1 MVAVMTASE
10 SVNRGVLVISCCQ
23 SRFTASSRRRFAVV
37 WRKHAVLTDFFRGSV
52 PLASPHLSLLG
63 TLSVEFAAPEVGA
76 AIVGQPKRFAL
87 LAYLALARPRGW
99 QRRDAIVAMFW
110 PESTQERARRALR
123 DAIYVLR
130 RELGEGVIEGRGS
143 EEVRLAPAMRVDAH
157 AFEEL
162 LATGDLAG
170 ALDWY
175 RGDLLSA
182 FHLNDLPEFGQWIDQ
197 ERDRLR
203 RLALQAART
212 LRDQRGVVDPS
223 VALAIAERAVELS
236 EGDAT
241 DRTALA
247 RIVADIALQSPTR
260 PGATS
265 SARPDTRVE
274 PVAPVEA
281 VGDRPSAAPAPSP
294 HRRWLAFAAAA
305 TAGAL
310 LLAVVWTRPAPTPT
324 DPRSALVLPFTV
336 HGGPAVQYLG
346 DGMMDLLTAKLDGV
360 GGVHVVDPQS
370 VHAALLVPTD
380 GAPDLGTARTLAARF
395 GSSSFV
401 MGSVV
406 EVGGRL
412 QISAYL
418 YGADGQELA
427 RAEGIAPLAELLSV
441 VDDIARELLVGF
453 LTGPE
458 AELAQGAAL
467 STESLPALRAY
478 LDGER
483 AMREGDFATAHDAY
497 ASATV
502 LDSTF
507 ALAFYRLSSAADW
520 LGRAEDAHAAL
531 RNAVRHRERLTG
543 TDRLLVDARAD
554 FWLGDAAEAERRYR
568 RLVTLRPTSVE
579 GWYELA
585 EVHFH
590 GGPWMGRDMREAM
603 PYFREVLRLM
613 PTHASGMLHLARL
626 AALQGDVVLVDSL
639 TAVLAAQ
646 EPGHARLAELHL
658 LGSGLRVG
666 ADRLPPA
673 RAALDAVDVTSR
685 AMAVDRMAVY
695 TGDRAGALAL
705 ALPLTA
711 AEVPEF
717 PRRAGLEISAHLAA
731 GLGRWATADSMLDR
745 LAEVDPLRAAQARA
759 LAVLGAA
766 APSDTARARG
776 ALATLRA
783 APATRMLS
791 RTDPDLRVFA
801 ALREPFYL
809 GALSLRVGADE
820 PVIAALQAL
829 DAAAQRTDLDGTYAR
844 HLAGLLRA
852 LAAQQ
857 RGDPVEALRV
867 LEASWPGPRRELMV
881 RWAWNHTVVLARVV
895 RAELL
900 DQLDRTEEAHR
911 WAAAAVEDIAGTP
924 LLQGRIDRV
933 LGR

>member
-1 MVAVMTASE
+1 MA
-10 SVNRGVLVISCCQ
+10 
-23 SRFTASSRRRFAVV
+23 
-37 WRKHAVLTDFFRGSV
+37 
-52 PLASPHLSLLG
+52 
-63 TLSVEFAAPEVGA
+63 
-76 AIVGQPKRFAL
+76 QPKRFAL

-99 QRRDAIVAMFW
+99 QRRDAIVALFW

-143 EEVRLAPAMRVDAH
+143 EEVRLAPDLQVDVH
-157 AFEEL
+157 AFEEA
-162 LATGDLAG
+162 LATG
-170 ALDWY
+170 ALDEALGWY
-175 RGDLLSA
+175 RGDLLAA
-182 FHLNDLPEFGQWIDQ
+182 FHLNDLPEFGQWLDQ

-212 LRDQRGVVDPS
+212 LREQRAAAEPTAA
-223 VALAIAERAVELS
+223 VAVAERAVELS
-236 EGDAT
+236 DGDSS
-241 DRTALA
+241 DRDALA
-247 RIVADIALQSPTR
+247 RIVSAIALQPSP
-260 PGATS
+260 S
-265 SARPDTRVE
+265 SVIPVVAPPADPDTFS
-274 PVAPVEA
+274 EA
-281 VGDRPSAAPAPSP
+281 VGASERVVPRTSSEAPGSGTRRLPIVAAVAIISI
-294 HRRWLAFAAAA
+294 
-305 TAGAL
+305 L
-310 LLAVVWTRPAPTPT
+310 LLALVW
-324 DPRSALVLPFTV
+324 PRQESTSVNHRATMVLPFTV
-336 HGGPAVQYLG
+336 HGGPTVQYLG

-370 VHAALLVPTD
+370 VHAALRVPNG

-418 YGADGQELA
+418 YNGDGEELA
-427 RAEGIAPLAELLSV
+427 RAEGIAPLADLLAV
-441 VDDIARELLVGF
+441 LDDVARKLLVGF

-467 STESLPALRAY
+467 STASLPALRDY

-483 AMREGDFATAHDAY
+483 EMREGDFGAAYDAYTAATAR
-497 ASATV
+497 
-502 LDSTF
+502 DSTF
-507 ALAFYRLSSAADW
+507 ALAYYRLSSAADW
-520 LGRAEDAHAAL
+520 LGRAEDAHTAIREAA
-531 RNAVRHRERLTG
+531 RHRDRLTG
-543 TDRLLVDARAD
+543 TDRLLVDARVD

-579 GWYELA
+579 AWYELA

-603 PYFREVLRLM
+603 PHFREVLRLM
-613 PTHASGMLHLARL
+613 PTHASAMLHLARL
-626 AALQGDVVLVDSL
+626 AALEGDLALVDSL

-658 LGSGLRVG
+658 LGSGLREG

-695 TGDRAGALAL
+695 TGDRAGALTL
-705 ALPLTA
+705 ARPLTA
-711 AEVPEF
+711 DEVPEF

-731 GLGRWATADSMLDR
+731 GLGEWATADSMFER
-745 LAEVDPLRAAQARA
+745 LSQVDPLRAAQSKA
-759 LAVLGAA
+759 LAVIAA
-766 APSDTARARG
+766 ADAADSARVRG
-776 ALATLRA
+776 AIATLRA
-783 APATRMLS
+783 APAARMLA
-791 RTDPDLRVFA
+791 RTDPDLQVFA
-801 ALREPFYL
+801 PLREPFYL
-809 GALSLRVGADE
+809 GALALRVGDE
-820 PVIAALQAL
+820 VAVAEAIETLDRAAR
-829 DAAAQRTDLDGTYAR
+829 RTDLDGTYAR

-852 LAAQQ
+852 LAAAQ
-857 RGDPVEALRV
+857 RGAHAEALQV

-900 DQLDRTEEAHR
+900 DRLDRPDEAQR
-911 WAAAAVEDIAGTP
+911 WARSAVEDIAGTP
-924 LLQGRIDRV
+924 LVQSRIDRV

>member
-1 MVAVMTASE
+1 
-10 SVNRGVLVISCCQ
+10 
-23 SRFTASSRRRFAVV
+23 
-37 WRKHAVLTDFFRGSV
+37 
-52 PLASPHLSLLG
+52 LLG
-63 TLSVEFAAPEVGA
+63 TLSVQFAAPEAGGA
-76 AIVGQPKRFAL
+76 VVAQPKRFAL
-87 LAYLALARPRGW
+87 LAYLALARPHGW

-143 EEVRLAPAMRVDAH
+143 EEVRLAPAMHVDVH
-157 AFEEL
+157 AFETA
-162 LATGDLAG
+162 LATGDVEG
-170 ALDWY
+170 ALGWY
-175 RGDLLSA
+175 RGDLLAA

-203 RLALQAART
+203 RLALQAARRV
-212 LRDQRGVVDPS
+212 RDQRAGADPAA
-223 VALAIAERAVELS
+223 ALAFAERAKELS
-236 EGDAT
+236 DGEAADQE
-241 DRTALA
+241 ALA
-247 RIVADIALQSPTR
+247 RIVGQIAQPVPAPPAPKPDVIAAVAEQGHDVAERRPAGPVASRRFRWPVLGAIAL
-260 PGATS
+260 
-265 SARPDTRVE
+265 
-274 PVAPVEA
+274 
-281 VGDRPSAAPAPSP
+281 VG
-294 HRRWLAFAAAA
+294 
-305 TAGAL
+305 L
-310 LLAVVWTRPAPTPT
+310 LLVAQAWSRWAPDAP
-324 DPRSALVLPFTV
+324 DPRSAMVLPFTV

-360 GGVHVVDPQS
+360 GGLHVVDPQS
-370 VHAALLVPTD
+370 VHAAMRLPTG
-380 GAPDLGTARTLAARF
+380 GAPDLGAARARAARV
-395 GSSSFV
+395 GSATFV

-418 YGADGQELA
+418 YDGKGEELA
-427 RAEGIAPLAELLSV
+427 RAEGIAPLADLLV
-441 VDDIARELLVGF
+441 VLDDIARELLVGF

-458 AELAQGAAL
+458 SELAQGAAL
-467 STESLPALRAY
+467 STASLPALREY

-483 AMREGDFATAHDAY
+483 AMREGDFAAAHDAY
-497 ASATV
+497 AAATA

-507 ALAFYRLSSAADW
+507 ALAHYRLSSAADW
-520 LGRAEDAHAAL
+520 LGRAEEAHAAI
-531 RNAVRHRERLTG
+531 RDAARHRERLSG
-543 TDRLLVDARAD
+543 SDRLLVDARVD

-579 GWYELA
+579 AWYELA

-590 GGPWMGRDMREAM
+590 GGPWMGREMAEAM
-603 PYFREVLRLM
+603 PHFREVLRLM
-613 PTHASGMLHLARL
+613 PTHASAMLHLARL
-626 AALQGDVVLVDSL
+626 AALQGDLALVDSL

-658 LGSGLRVG
+658 LGSGLRQG
-666 ADRLPPA
+666 ANRLPPA

-705 ALPLTA
+705 ARPLTA
-711 AEVPEF
+711 DEVPEF

-731 GLGRWATADSMLDR
+731 GLGQWALADSMLDR
-745 LAEVDPLRAAQARA
+745 LSQVDPLRAAQARA
-759 LAVLGAA
+759 LAVLGA
-766 APSDTARARG
+766 SDTADTTRARAAIT
-776 ALATLRA
+776 ALKA
-783 APATRMLS
+783 APAATMLA

-809 GALSLRVGADE
+809 GALALRVGD
-820 PVIAALQAL
+820 
-829 DAAAQRTDLDGTYAR
+829 DAAVGTALRDLDTTARQLSLDGTYAR

-852 LAAQQ
+852 LAAAH
-857 RGDPVEALRV
+857 RGEHAEALQL

-900 DQLDRTEEAHR
+900 VQLGRHDDAER
-911 WAAAAVEDIAGTP
+911 WARAAVEDIAGTP
-924 LLQGRIDRV
+924 LLQERIDRV
-933 LGR
+933 LDAARGEG